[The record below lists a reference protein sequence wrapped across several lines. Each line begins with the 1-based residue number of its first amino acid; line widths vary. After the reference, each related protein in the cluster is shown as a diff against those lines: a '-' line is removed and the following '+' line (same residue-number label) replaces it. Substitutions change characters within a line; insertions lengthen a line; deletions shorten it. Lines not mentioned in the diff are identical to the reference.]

1 MNPAPPPRSLGR
13 SIRRFFGHF
22 IDCKQATRLISK
34 RQERPLGL
42 GNRILLKLHLG
53 WCVAC
58 VQFDR
63 QMGFLRRAMKKY
75 RD

>member
-1 MNPAPPPRSLGR
+1 M
-13 SIRRFFGHF
+13 RRFFGHL
-22 IDCKQATRLISK
+22 IDCKQATRLVSR

-42 GNRILLKLHLG
+42 TDRILLKLHLG

-58 VQFDR
+58 VRFDA
-63 QMGFLRRAMKKY
+63 QMRFLRRAMQKY